1 MKPKVSVVIPF
12 YNAKEYIKSCVDSL
26 LSQTLEETEII
37 IVDDCSTDGSLEYC
51 RDLFKDNAKVKILS
65 QPQNMGPGEARN
77 TGIREACGDY
87 IAFVDSD
94 DQMRSEGLQKM
105 YDAAVRTGADVVH
118 VAGILIPTAEELPDN
133 LSDLPP
139 EGITPISFDFHDRE
153 DHMVVLEDSLD
164 ERFLKWQQHTYHWS
178 VWNKL
183 FRREFLLDNDI
194 YFSELKLAEDMQ
206 FCFQCLFLAGT
217 YTIIP
222 GAWYFWRVVA
232 GSTSR
237 TQKYTSLIIKSLA
250 AELKVGATTRPI
262 LKKIPYF
269 ASDADASN
277 AAIFYIM
284 RSLELAF
291 IRPSFNK
298 LGRETVQC
306 DREIMEFF
314 EREYGDMKDMAFYHF
329 LEMETFASKGVD
341 YGDVFNGK
349 DKWGQFRYEYGWDG
363 VTDR

>member
-51 RDLFKDNAKVKILS
+51 RDLFKDNSKVRILT

-94 DQMRSEGLQKM
+94 DQMRKEGLQKM
-105 YDAAVRTGADVVH
+105 YEAAVKTGADVVH
-118 VAGILIPTAEELPDN
+118 VAGILIPTADELPDN
-133 LSDLPP
+133 LSELPS

-153 DHMVVLEDSLD
+153 DHVVVLQNSLD
-164 ERFLKWQQHTYHWS
+164 ERFAKWQQHTYHWS

-183 FRREFLLDNDI
+183 FRREFLLSNDI
-194 YFSELKLAEDMQ
+194 FFSELKLAEDMQ

-217 YTIIP
+217 YTVIP
-222 GAWYFWRVVA
+222 GAWYFWRVVT

-237 TQKYTSLIIKSLA
+237 TKKLTSLIIKSLT
-250 AELKVGATTRPI
+250 AELKVGVTTRKI
-262 LKKIPYF
+262 LGKIPYF
-269 ASDADASN
+269 ASNEDASN
-277 AAIFYIM
+277 IAIFRIM
-284 RSLELAF
+284 SSLELAF

-298 LGRETVQC
+298 LGRQAVQS
-306 DREIMEFF
+306 DREIIEFF
-314 EREYGDMKDMAFYHF
+314 EREYGDKKDTAFYQF
-329 LEMETFASKGVD
+329 LEMETYATKGVD

-349 DKWGQFRYEYGWDG
+349 DQWEQFRYEYGWDG
-363 VTDR
+363 VTD